1 MGKLLLI
8 IFFVFNTLLTPSTYT
23 HPIKLTSSEI
33 KYDAKAKS
41 VRVECKVFIDD
52 FAPAISATLLTII
65 NQSDLRKEDLTK
77 IENYFYDKYKIM
89 INGKPLPWKI
99 KSYYVDNNVL
109 TLVFVN
115 NNINIQEGDDLKI
128 ENALLFE
135 SFGDIQSNWMT
146 IRFPPYIRNYN
157 FESKMENPIYS
168 HIF

>member
-1 MGKLLLI
+1 
-8 IFFVFNTLLTPSTYT
+8 
-23 HPIKLTSSEI
+23 
-33 KYDAKAKS
+33 
-41 VRVECKVFIDD
+41 
-52 FAPAISATLLTII
+52 
-65 NQSDLRKEDLTK
+65 
-77 IENYFYDKYKIM
+77 M